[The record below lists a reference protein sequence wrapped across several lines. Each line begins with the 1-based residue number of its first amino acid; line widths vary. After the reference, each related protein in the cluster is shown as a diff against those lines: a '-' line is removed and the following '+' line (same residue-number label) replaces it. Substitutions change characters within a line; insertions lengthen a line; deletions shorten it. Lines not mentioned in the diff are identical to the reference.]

1 MSAERM
7 PPDETSFL
15 SRPLGAATALV
26 VKHPRATLAL
36 AGALAVACSV
46 YSALGLGFRTS
57 RLDLLNPKSSYN
69 QLWLRY
75 VDEFGDEDD
84 AVVVFQAKSP
94 QALLPAIDRL
104 NQAVTAQPQL
114 FRSVLAKVDSAKLRA
129 KGLYYLSAADLAAI
143 RSFVVQ
149 LEPVPAGD
157 WGAIKPA
164 NLIYQAA
171 RQCDQVRNDPIGHA
185 SSAAEANVA
194 RLVGGVAAALERGEY
209 RSPWPPMPRP
219 AMADLDTFGEASSA
233 DEAMAGAM
241 TESKP
246 QYLLAEEG
254 RLGFVLLK
262 LNLDEQSGQF
272 DRGSKA
278 VDALRLLIAQ
288 TAKAHPEV
296 KIGLTGLPIMEND
309 EMRESASSMWQANVL
324 SLGGVSLV
332 VIACFGGI
340 RHPLLAAAAFTL
352 AMAWSFGFTTLAVG
366 HLNILSAAFGAI
378 LIGIGMDFG
387 IHYVA
392 RYVDLRNRGFDG
404 SDALVGASRSVG
416 PGIVTGGVTTA
427 IAFFTVALTDFTG
440 VVELGVISG
449 GGVLLCIVAAM
460 LVLPAMVRLVDRK
473 RQFDH
478 VPQPLPVGSWLAPL
492 AKTPGTVFLG
502 SLVATALVALGCYQ
516 LRYDHNLL
524 NLQPVGLES
533 VAIEE
538 QLLAGCDQ
546 SVWYAVS
553 LCSSRAE
560 MVKKRQLFEKMPSV
574 QRTEEIMTM
583 LPTGI
588 EQKRP
593 IVAEIREW
601 LTPLSRD
608 VPLLPVDQP
617 AELDRALA
625 QCEAVLRTSPD
636 ASQTADLVRHARRL
650 LAEMDPRQAMA
661 RMAEYQQRAAG
672 ELLARLAALA
682 GSASP
687 EPPSFD
693 DFPRPLVERFIGR
706 TGKHQLR
713 IYGHG
718 SLWDMAAL
726 EKFVHDVKRVD
737 PAATGKPLQTY
748 YASHQMQ
755 RSYIHAACYALVA
768 ITIAILLDFGNLRDS
783 LLALLPMA
791 LGVVQMFG
799 LMGLFGIPLNAA
811 NMIVL
816 PLLLGIGLD
825 TGVHMVHD
833 FRSQPG
839 PYRVS
844 SSTAVAVLIT
854 ALTTIVGFGALM
866 IASHRGL
873 ASLGR
878 VMTIGAT
885 CCLFTSL
892 VVLPALLT
900 WLSRNRRR
908 QEDSA
913 EGASATEAEL
923 ALPRKTDGDGPAEAV
938 PLIPRPHFDLLPA
951 DGKRRQ
957 TRAAATVASEALRE

>member
-1 MSAERM
+1 MSAERK
-7 PPDETSFL
+7 PLAETSFL
-15 SRPLGAATALV
+15 SRPLGAAAAWV
-26 VKHPRATLAL
+26 VRHPRATLAL
-36 AGALAVACSV
+36 AGALAIVCSV
-46 YSALGLGFRTS
+46 YSAMRLGFRTS

-75 VDEFGDEDD
+75 VEEFGDEDD
-84 AVVVFQAKSP
+84 AVIVFQADSP
-94 QALLPAIDRL
+94 DQIVHAIDDLHER
-104 NQAVTAQPQL
+104 AIAQPQF
-114 FRSVLAKVDSAKLRA
+114 FRSVLSRVDTAKLRA
-129 KGLYYLSAADLAAI
+129 KGLYYLSVEDLAAI
-143 RSFVVQ
+143 RGFLDP
-149 LEPVPAGD
+149 LEPVLSGD
-157 WGAIKPA
+157 WASLKPA
-164 NLIYQAA
+164 NLLLQAA
-171 RQCDQVRNDPIGHA
+171 SSWPRVAADP
-185 SSAAEANVA
+185 SSASA
-194 RLVGGVAAALERGEY
+194 REIDRRVEQLAQSLAAAIERGEY
-209 RSPWPPMPRP
+209 ASPWPAISGDVAIANAAPS
-219 AMADLDTFGEASSA
+219 E
-233 DEAMAGAM
+233 
-241 TESKP
+241 

-254 RLGFVLLK
+254 RLGFLL
-262 LNLDEQSGQF
+262 LRLQHNADSSRF
-272 DRGSKA
+272 DRGSEA
-278 VDALRLLIAQ
+278 IDELRRLIAHA
-288 TAKAHPEV
+288 TAAHPGV
-296 KIGLTGLPIMEND
+296 RIGLTGLPIMEND
-309 EMRESASSMWQANVL
+309 EMRESASSMWQANLL
-324 SLGGVSLV
+324 SLVGVSLV

-352 AMAWSFGFTTLAVG
+352 AMAWSFGYTTLAVG

-392 RYVDLRNRGFDG
+392 RYVELRNGG
-404 SDALVGASRSVG
+404 LSGGDALVEASRGVG

-427 IAFFTVALTDFTG
+427 IAFFTVALTEFTG

-478 VPQPLPVGSWLAPL
+478 VPRPLQVDRWLAPL
-492 AKTPGTVFLG
+492 SRRPGLVFLG
-502 SLVATALVALGCYQ
+502 SLAATALVALGCWR

-524 NLQPVGLES
+524 NLQPAGLES

-538 QLLAGCDQ
+538 QLLSTCDQ
-546 SVWYAVS
+546 SVWHAVS
-553 LCSSRAE
+553 LCNSRAE
-560 MVKKRQLFEKMPSV
+560 LVKKQRLFEKLPSV
-574 QRTEEIMTM
+574 ERTEEIATM
-583 LPTGI
+583 LPADVDA
-588 EQKRP
+588 KRP
-593 IVAEIREW
+593 IVSDIGARLATLPRE
-601 LTPLSRD
+601 L
-608 VPLLPVDQP
+608 PLLPVDQP

-625 QCEAVLRTSPD
+625 QCESLLSASAASPPSLRSVQAVRE
-636 ASQTADLVRHARRL
+636 L
-650 LAEMDPRQAMA
+650 LADMDPRQAMTRIA
-661 RMAEYQQRAAG
+661 QYQRRAAG
-672 ELLARLAALA
+672 ELLARLAALSE
-682 GSASP
+682 SANP
-687 EPPSFD
+687 EPPSLAD
-693 DFPRPLVERFIGR
+693 VPPPLVERFVGR
-706 TGKHQLR
+706 TGVYQLR

-748 YASHQMQ
+748 YASRQMQ
-755 RSYIHAACYALVA
+755 QSYIHAACYALLA

-799 LMGLFGIPLNAA
+799 LMGLFDIPLNAA

-833 FRSQPG
+833 FRSQAG
-839 PYRVS
+839 RYRIG

-873 ASLGR
+873 QSLGR

-892 VVLPALLT
+892 VVLPALLS
-900 WLSRNRRR
+900 WMSRKRAETASEDGSGDE
-908 QEDSA
+908 QEFVHPASV
-913 EGASATEAEL
+913 SATDSSPIA
-923 ALPRKTDGDGPAEAV
+923 
-938 PLIPRPHFDLLPA
+938 PRPQRDARHA
-951 DGKRRQ
+951 VRK
-957 TRAAATVASEALRE
+957 RAAAPEPVRSASDDFDG